1 MFKFLFQ
8 FILFLAC
15 SFFVNI
21 SFAQDPRLATQYFQ
35 NGEFEKAAEVYLAL
49 RNKHPNNEYYF
60 TSLIDCYMQM
70 ENYDEASKLLKKELE
85 KNSTEPKL
93 YMSYGN
99 LLERIGK
106 PEEAEK
112 QYEKAVTHIKPDR
125 NSIITIASQFVNN
138 NKLHLASAVYE
149 KGTQLLPGDRTFSY
163 NLADLYRKQGNEER
177 MIYHYLDA
185 LEGNQAYQDAVK
197 TVFQRFLDDSG
208 HKELQKQL
216 YERIQKNQ
224 ENPLYPEL
232 LSWLFVLKKDYPN
245 AFRQLRAIDR
255 RMGEDGLRV
264 FNLAY
269 TASYEQEYDVA
280 LEAFQYII
288 EEKGRNSKYYLEALK
303 GKLNVS
309 RKKIMNKHQGDK
321 IMLQALEIEYQKFLD
336 EFGSNAATAAIIS
349 ELAELQAYYLNDLDA
364 AIATLNSLLSYRS
377 VNSYILANAKLDLG
391 DFYLMKGERW
401 ESTLL
406 YSQVDK
412 DFGDEVLGQEARF
425 RNARLSYF
433 VGDFEWAQSQFDILK
448 SATSRFISNDAI
460 DLSVFI
466 MDNIGLDSTDQ
477 PLRLYANAELLVF
490 QNRFE
495 EAKNILQELRTQF
508 PQHKLE
514 DDILYL
520 EAEIFMK
527 NNNYKAAAEK
537 YEAIATQYPEEIRAD
552 NSIFNLGEIYELHL
566 NNPDKAR
573 EYYERI
579 VLEYS
584 NSILAIEARK
594 RYRLLRGDNI

>member
-1 MFKFLFQ
+1 M
-8 FILFLAC
+8 
-15 SFFVNI
+15 
-21 SFAQDPRLATQYFQ
+21 
-35 NGEFEKAAEVYLAL
+35 
-49 RNKHPNNEYYF
+49 
-60 TSLIDCYMQM
+60 
-70 ENYDEASKLLKKELE
+70 
-85 KNSTEPKL
+85 
-93 YMSYGN
+93 
-99 LLERIGK
+99 
-106 PEEAEK
+106 
-112 QYEKAVTHIKPDR
+112 
-125 NSIITIASQFVNN
+125 
-138 NKLHLASAVYE
+138 
-149 KGTQLLPGDRTFSY
+149 
-163 NLADLYRKQGNEER
+163 
-177 MIYHYLDA
+177 
-185 LEGNQAYQDAVK
+185 
-197 TVFQRFLDDSG
+197 
-208 HKELQKQL
+208 
-216 YERIQKNQ
+216 
-224 ENPLYPEL
+224 YPEL

-245 AFRQLRAIDR
+245 ALRQLRAIDR
-255 RMGEDGLRV
+255 RMEEDGLRV

-303 GKLNVS
+303 GKLNVT

-321 IMLQALEIEYQKFLD
+321 IMLQALEIEYQKFLV

-364 AIATLNSLLSYRS
+364 AIATLNTLLSYRS

-412 DFGDEVLGQEARF
+412 DFGDELLGQEARF

-460 DLSVFI
+460 DISVFI

-477 PLRLYANAELLVF
+477 PLRLYAQAELLVF

-495 EAKNILQELRTQF
+495 EANGILQGLRTQF
-508 PQHKLE
+508 PEHKLE

-520 EAEIFMK
+520 EAEILMK
-527 NNNYKAAAEK
+527 NNNYIAAAEK
-537 YEAIATQYPEEIRAD
+537 YELIATQYPEDIRAD
-552 NSIFNLGEIYELHL
+552 NSIFYLGEIYELHL
-566 NNPDKAR
+566 NDPDKAR
-573 EYYERI
+573 VYYERV

-584 NSILAIEARK
+584 NSILAIEARL